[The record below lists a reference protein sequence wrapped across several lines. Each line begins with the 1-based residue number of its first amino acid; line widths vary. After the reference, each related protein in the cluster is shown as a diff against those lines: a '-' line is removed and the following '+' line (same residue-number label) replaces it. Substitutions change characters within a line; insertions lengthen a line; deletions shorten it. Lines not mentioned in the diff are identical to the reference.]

1 MPYILKRSAN
11 QIKGIWHMK
20 LAEDILMQMKG
31 IRKSQ
36 KEFLLI
42 FTNSPCGPNF
52 QKKPPLA
59 KLSLI

>member
-1 MPYILKRSAN
+1 
-11 QIKGIWHMK
+11 MK